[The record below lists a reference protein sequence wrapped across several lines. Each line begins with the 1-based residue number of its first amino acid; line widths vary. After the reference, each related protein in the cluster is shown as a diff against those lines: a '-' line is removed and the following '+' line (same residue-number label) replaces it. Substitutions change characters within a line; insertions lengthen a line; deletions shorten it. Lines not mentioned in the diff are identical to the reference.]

1 MLSFLRPEK
10 QYRNDTQ
17 QRDDK
22 GDKEIVVNGTDV
34 SLQIDT
40 LQYQH
45 LRHFL
50 GCIGRSA
57 PCMFYKPAQGMKGL
71 SVYVSCIVEC
81 FAISLRVKSRTLCQQ
96 MTEDGYSKLPPI
108 CRTMFVILEACAISL
123 LRIFTS
129 DRVSN
134 GVKSNPIPSPR
145 R

>member
-45 LRHFL
+45 LRHFF

-71 SVYVSCIVEC
+71 PVYVSCLVEC

-96 MTEDGYSKLPPI
+96 MTEDGYSETSSHLPDNV
-108 CRTMFVILEACAISL
+108 RDTGSL
-123 LRIFTS
+123 CHITVTDIHQRQGQQRGEEQSHT
-129 DRVSN
+129 
-134 GVKSNPIPSPR
+134 
-145 R
+145 